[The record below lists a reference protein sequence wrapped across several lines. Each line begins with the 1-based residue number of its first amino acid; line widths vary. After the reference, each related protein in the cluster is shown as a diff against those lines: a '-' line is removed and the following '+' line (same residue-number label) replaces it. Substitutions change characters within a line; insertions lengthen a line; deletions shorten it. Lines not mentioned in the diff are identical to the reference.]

1 MNNRCY
7 YLDLTKVLATLL
19 VILGHVFP
27 EDSTVRFY
35 IYAFHMPLFFLV
47 SGIFHKCIGKINL
60 KRYAQ
65 TLLWPTFICIILHI
79 LYGLLFRTHNI
90 SYFWNLF
97 FVDILLGRHEGV
109 FWFIFALFWCKVFM
123 DIWGIFPRTTL
134 LFIIWLLLL
143 FIPILLNRRLPLHMT
158 NGLMAFPFYIA
169 GYLSKDYLLSKKP
182 STKYL
187 LPFAFC
193 LIFTVLISLFHGRV
207 SMMAVHFGQLAKS
220 FGVEPMSVSI
230 PARLCFLCG
239 DVILFYLNGLIGSA
253 MILCLSLLPFPEM
266 PAVGKLSQSLITV
279 LGTQFI
285 FISLAFRL
293 IGPVHT
299 LWGAILLSI
308 VVFALCYG
316 LHLILRPV
324 YRLVR

>member
-1 MNNRCY
+1 MTNRCY

-27 EDSTVRFY
+27 EDATVRLY

-47 SGIFHKCIGKINL
+47 SGIFHKCTGKINL
-60 KRYAQ
+60 KRYFQ

-79 LYGLLFRTHNI
+79 LYGLLFRAHDLI
-90 SYFWNLF
+90 YYWNLF
-97 FVDILLGRHEGV
+97 FVDIVLGRHEGV

-123 DIWGIFPRTTL
+123 DIWGIFHRTGL
-134 LFIIWLLLL
+134 LFFLWLVLL
-143 FIPILLNRRLPLHMT
+143 FVPVLLNRRLPLHMT
-158 NGLMAFPFYIA
+158 NGLMAFPFYVA
-169 GYLSKDYLLSKKP
+169 GYCGKDYLLGRKP
-182 STKYL
+182 SVKYL
-187 LPFAFC
+187 LPFALC
-193 LIFTVLISLFHGRV
+193 LALTVLITLFHGRV
-207 SMMAVHFGQLAKS
+207 SMMAVHFGQLAKH

-230 PARLCFLCG
+230 LTRLCFMGG

-253 MILCLSLLPFPEM
+253 MILCLSLLPIPEI
-266 PAVGKLSQSLITV
+266 PAVGKLSKSLITV
-279 LGTQFI
+279 LGTQYI

-293 IGPVHT
+293 LGPDHT
-299 LWGAILLSI
+299 LWGAFLLSI

-324 YRLVR
+324 YRLVQ